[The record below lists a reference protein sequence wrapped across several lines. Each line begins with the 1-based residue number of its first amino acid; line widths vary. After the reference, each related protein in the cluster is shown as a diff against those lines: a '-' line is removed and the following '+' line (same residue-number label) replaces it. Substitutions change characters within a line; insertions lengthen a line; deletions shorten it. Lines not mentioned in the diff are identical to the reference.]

1 MSDLKTIRIPASMI
15 TDLYID
21 INIPVEVTEDDLSEL
36 IGNYELID
44 GAWMTEHK
52 HSGDWVWE
60 NEYQIEFDPTAPNFT
75 EEVKRLLKVK
85 NNE

>member
-21 INIPVEVTEDDLSEL
+21 INVPVEVTEDDLSEF
-36 IGNYELID
+36 IGNYDLVD
-44 GAWMTEHK
+44 AGWMQENLNG
-52 HSGDWVWE
+52 GDWVWGD
-60 NEYQIEFDPTAPNFT
+60 EYQIEFDPTAPNFT

>member
-1 MSDLKTIRIPASMI
+1 MSNLKTIRIPASMI

-21 INIPVEVTEDDLSEL
+21 INIPVDVSEDDISEL
-36 IGNYELID
+36 IID

-60 NEYQIEFDPTAPNFT
+60 KEYQIEFDPTAPDFT
-75 EEVKRLLKVK
+75 EEVKKLLKAK